1 MTRARAA
8 CRLLQ
13 LLVVLG
19 AWAMTAPLQ
28 AAQCTALADPPPWP
42 RLAEVDRVA
51 EDALARVPMT
61 GLSIA
66 VLRNG
71 KLVHA
76 AGYGKADLELD
87 VPATPMTVYR
97 LGSVTKQFTAAAIL
111 RYAERGALKLEDDIR
126 QYLPDFDTGGRVITL
141 RQLLE
146 HTSGIRDMTAI
157 PPLMANRALDVT
169 REQVFSWISRAP
181 FDFEPGNQYRYSN
194 SGYWL
199 LGAVIE
205 KLAGEP
211 YETAIEKMLLEP
223 LCLHATRYDVPAEI
237 VPNRATG
244 YVRKDG
250 RFLNAEPNSPTRPY
264 ASGALISSVL
274 DLAAWQRALF
284 GGKVLSPESLRLM
297 TTPGRLN
304 DGKATPYGLGLAL
317 PKFRGHRK
325 IAHPGSI
332 VGFSSFVAFYPDEQ
346 IAIAVVTNTMGVEL
360 RPEVEERIAGLLL
373 PAGASSEGEAAT
385 QPRRPRQ

>member
-1 MTRARAA
+1 MPTPVFG
-8 CRLLQ
+8 RLLQ
-13 LLVVLG
+13 ALVLLG
-19 AWAMTAPLQ
+19 AGLLALPLR
-28 AAQCTALADPPPWP
+28 AAQCTTPADPLPWP
-42 RLAEVDRVA
+42 RLAEVDRIA
-51 EDALARVPMT
+51 DEALARVPMT

-66 VLRNG
+66 VLRDG

-76 AGYGKADLELD
+76 AGYGKANLELD

-111 RYAERGALKLEDDIR
+111 RYAERGELKLDDDIR
-126 QYLPDFDTGGRVITL
+126 KYLPDFDTGGRAITL

-146 HTSGIRDMTAI
+146 HTSGLRDMTAI

-169 REQVFSWISRAP
+169 REQVFAALGRAP

-211 YETAIEKMLLEP
+211 YDTAIEKILLEP
-223 LCLHATRYDVPAEI
+223 LCLQATRYDVPAEI
-237 VPNRATG
+237 VPNRASG
-244 YVRKDG
+244 YVRRDG

-304 DGKATPYGLGLAL
+304 DGKATQYGLGLAL
-317 PKFRGHRK
+317 PQFRGHRK

-332 VGFSSFVAFYPDEQ
+332 VGFSSFVAYYPDERL
-346 IAIAVVTNTMGVEL
+346 AIAVVTNTMGVEL
-360 RPEVEERIAGLLL
+360 RPEVEERVAGVLL
-373 PAGASSEGEAAT
+373 PAGGAADGAAAG